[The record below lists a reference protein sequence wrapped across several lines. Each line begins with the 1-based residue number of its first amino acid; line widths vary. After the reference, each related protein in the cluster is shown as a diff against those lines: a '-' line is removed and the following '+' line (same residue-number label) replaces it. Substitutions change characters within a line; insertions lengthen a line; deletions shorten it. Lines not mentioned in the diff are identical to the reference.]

1 MSKHMVIC
9 QKCGRQFDASRGGY
23 YDAASRRYTCKS
35 CGKAHNKAVRS
46 LEADEREAATGM
58 RQTQGAMIAKIVVG
72 VIFIISAFAT
82 ETAGAALIGIVVGLG
97 VIAWGLLPWWK
108 VKKAEKAAAAA
119 AAAEARAKIEEKKL
133 CPACGALSSGEIC
146 EYCGTPLPKS

>member
-35 CGKAHNKAVRS
+35 CGKAHNRTLKEA
-46 LEADEREAATGM
+46 EADKREARTGM

-72 VIFIISAFAT
+72 VICIISAFAT
-82 ETAGAALIGIVVGLG
+82 ETAGAALVGIIVGLG

-119 AAAEARAKIEEKKL
+119 AAAEAQAKIDAQKV
-133 CPACGALSSGEIC
+133 CPFCGAPTKGEVC
-146 EYCGTPLPKS
+146 EYCGSPLPKS